1 MKGPFHHPALRLA
14 LGLCLALAHAAF
26 AAGVYYVDE
35 TARGPED
42 GLSWFSAYRT
52 VAKALAERTGEFRV
66 AAGVY
71 TSPGADG
78 IELGTNVL
86 HGGYPN
92 GGGER
97 DEIAN
102 PSILDGGG
110 TARIV
115 KKMTPGRA
123 ALDGFTLQH
132 GQHAQGG
139 GALYASTGSL
149 ALAHCLFTGNAAP
162 FAGAVW
168 CSGDEASTFSNCAFT
183 RNSAD
188 TAGNGLNNG
197 GACAFTGRSTN
208 RFEDCVF
215 FANTSKDCGGALA
228 GAGLFQLVRCAFTN
242 NGAGQSGGALH
253 GAIATMT
260 DCSFAGNYDDE
271 IGVAPVGGK
280 GDKNRGWRRIC
291 GEGDV
296 DVILDTSRGGAGRFR
311 LTDGRV
317 EVPSLAI
324 GSGGGAGAGHLSQS
338 GGTVRIAGG
347 LQIGGAATGVYEV
360 IGSAGVI
367 DVGGTMSV
375 GAKGTVALRPDGKA
389 LTLFRV
395 GGAVTFAPGARLAVD
410 FLAEPRIGDAIT
422 VIENASPHAVRGV
435 FTDARSGA
443 VLKQGAEF
451 LARCGK
457 GNVRLRISYGNPKA
471 AAKGDQNV
479 TLKVISVPAA
489 PDLDSALGAG
499 GITGTSAWLRASLV
513 STGDS
518 ASTVWCAWGP
528 SDGATGVWANV
539 RSLGVNTA
547 PPPVAC
553 SNRVTGL
560 ITNGLY
566 YYAFAASNRNST
578 VWSASHC
585 FKTLSRPAVGFGSA
599 AARTARNKA
608 VLHGVLADGSQAEV
622 TAFWGPSDGGTTPS
636 GWACK
641 NSLGLREEGPFTALA
656 GGLTP
661 GADYTCRF
669 QARNEYGEAWTEA
682 KTFAARDT
690 PGPGRTWSGMGGAD
704 DRWTTDANWEGGA
717 MPGKP
722 ATSAIVFNDTDAG
735 RTNRV
740 DEDWTLTNGLT
751 VANNT
756 VSPHTMDLGG
766 HTLTLNGGTLTIGP
780 ATSHGNATF
789 QNGTLAIG
797 GATAANINL
806 ATANGTTGR
815 LTINSAVSFKLG
827 NVLVGQ
833 NTDPGGWNKG
843 ILDLRGSTPAQ
854 NTFSVAGSFKIGYQT
869 WASTSFGYVYLNDAG
884 GVITALEVGGNFD
897 FYNGELQMK
906 TNAAVT
912 IGSNLVPVDMEVG
925 YNSGSG
931 DGTSGSTAIFAPTG
945 AFTGYFAGKT
955 VTIGATGGGTA
966 GATGTLDLRNTKP
979 TQNAFVVGTLII
991 GGSADEARRGTGH
1004 AYLNDKGG
1012 LIQTLQVKNLHFG
1025 RGTLELNTGANV
1037 ILGNGAGDRGTLQ
1050 VGRLG

>member
-1 MKGPFHHPALRLA
+1 MKIHFQHPALRLA
-14 LGLCLALAHAAF
+14 LGLCLVLAHAAF

-35 TARGPED
+35 TARGPYED
-42 GLSWFSAYRT
+42 GLSWSSAYRSL
-52 VAKALAERTGEFRV
+52 AKALAARTGEFRV

-71 TSPGADG
+71 TSSGADG

-110 TARIV
+110 AARIL
-115 KKMTPGRA
+115 KKTTPGRA
-123 ALDGFTLQH
+123 TLDGFTLQH

-149 ALAHCLFTGNAAP
+149 AIAHCLFTGNAAP
-162 FAGAVW
+162 FGGAVW
-168 CSGDEASTFSNCAFT
+168 CSGDETSTFSNCMFT

-188 TAGNGLNNG
+188 TADNGQNNG

-208 RFEDCVF
+208 RFEACVF

-228 GAGLFQLVRCAFTN
+228 GSGLFQLVRCAFTN

-311 LTDGRV
+311 LTGGRV

-324 GSGGGAGAGHLSQS
+324 GSRRDAKGAGHLIQS
-338 GGTVRIAGG
+338 GGTVRVAGQ
-347 LQIGGAATGVYEV
+347 LDIGSMGTGVYEV
-360 IGSAGVI
+360 VGSAGTIAV
-367 DVGGTMSV
+367 DGVLSV
-375 GAKGTVALRPDGKA
+375 HPKGTLALRPDGKA
-389 LTLFRV
+389 LTRFRV
-395 GGAVTFAPGARLAVD
+395 GGAVTFAPGARLSVE
-410 FLAEPRIGDAIT
+410 FLAEPRIGDVIT

-451 LARCGK
+451 LARCGQ
-457 GNVRLRISYGNPKA
+457 GDVRLRISYGDLVRKPKA
-471 AAKGDQNV
+471 AAEGDMDV

-578 VWSASHC
+578 VWSASQR
-585 FKTLSRPAVGFGSA
+585 FNTRSRPAVRFGA
-599 AARTARNKA
+599 AAAQTAARKA
-608 VLHGVLADGSQAEV
+608 SHNGVLTDGSQAAV
-622 TAFWGPSDGGTTPS
+622 TLFWGLSDGGTTPS
-636 GWACK
+636 AWSYTNK
-641 NSLGLREEGPFTALA
+641 LGLREEGPFAALA

-661 GADYTCRF
+661 GAGYTCRF
-669 QARNEYGEAWTEA
+669 HARNEYGEVWTEA
-682 KTFAARDT
+682 KTFTARDT

-722 ATSAIVFNDTDAG
+722 ATSAIVFNDSDAG
-735 RTNRV
+735 RTNRL
-740 DEDWTLTNGLT
+740 DEDWTLKAGLT
-751 VANNT
+751 VNNT
-756 VSPHTMDLGG
+756 AGGHAMDLGR
-766 HTLTLNGGTLTIGP
+766 HTLTLNGGELRVGYGVNDSAATFTNGNLKLGTTNAVGLIVGYGGWSATLTIGSDFSSSLS
-780 ATSHGNATF
+780 TVI
-789 QNGTLAIG
+789 IG
-797 GATAANINL
+797 AANHI
-806 ATANGTTGR
+806 TC
-815 LTINSAVSFKLG
+815 
-827 NVLVGQ
+827 
-833 NTDPGGWNKG
+833 
-843 ILDLRGSTPAQ
+843 GS
-854 NTFSVAGSFKIGYQT
+854 
-869 WASTSFGYVYLNDAG
+869 
-884 GVITALEVGGNFD
+884 
-897 FYNGELQMK
+897 
-906 TNAAVT
+906 
-912 IGSNLVPVDMEVG
+912 
-925 YNSGSG
+925 
-931 DGTSGSTAIFAPTG
+931 
-945 AFTGYFAGKT
+945 
-955 VTIGATGGGTA
+955 
-966 GATGTLDLRNTKP
+966 GTLDLRNAALSQST
-979 TQNAFVVGTLII
+979 TFACDSLSI
-991 GGSADEARRGTGH
+991 GRNGAGSTPGAGNL
-1004 AYLNDKGG
+1004 YLNDVGG
-1012 LIQTLQVKNLHFG
+1012 RIAALRAQSLGFYNGTLTLNAGASVMIGSRTNRGALVVGCGVPATATLTPTGAFSAYLTTLTVGEANYTAPASGTLDLRKTTLQALDVSGLVTIGSSCFSYIPG
-1025 RGTLELNTGANV
+1025 
-1037 ILGNGAGDRGTLQ
+1037 
-1050 VGRLG
+1050 VGRVYLPAGKAYF